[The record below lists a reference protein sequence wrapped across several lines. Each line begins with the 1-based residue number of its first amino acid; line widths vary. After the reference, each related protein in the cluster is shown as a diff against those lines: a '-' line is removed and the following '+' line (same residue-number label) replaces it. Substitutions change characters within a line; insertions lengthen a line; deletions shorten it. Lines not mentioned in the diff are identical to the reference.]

1 MLIRRRSPSKDGRLS
16 AGWALLRNGEP
27 GADYATAEAAFEV
40 AAAKS
45 SIEMRSDNEIII
57 HVRPANKSTD
67 AGAG

>member
-1 MLIRRRSPSKDGRLS
+1 MTKITYEISQSP

-45 SIEMRSDNEIII
+45 SIEMRSDDEIVI
-57 HVRPANKSTD
+57 HVRPADKSTD
-67 AGAG
+67 APPNNL